1 MGNLHAFVD
10 ENTLQEVF
18 SYAGLLE
25 QVKVVRDKTTG
36 ANAGY
41 GFVKYYEPRSAQ
53 IALQTLAGKVIFG
66 REVRLNWAFQSSQ
79 REDTSKHHHI
89 FVGDLSQD
97 VTDAALLAAFSQIG
111 NCSCVPP
118 SYMQQCVRRV
128 SAGMHV

>member
-53 IALQTLAGKVIFG
+53 IALQTLAGKVIYG

-111 NCSCVPP
+111 NCSYV
-118 SYMQQCVRRV
+118 
-128 SAGMHV
+128 A